1 MQSND
6 DREGRKPYRTY
17 KAGRARRSSI
27 DDELAGAR
35 PARQRAPREGER
47 SLKGYQRY
55 DSAPAG
61 AGRGAGTAGK
71 GGKPPRRRRRFR
83 WWFVPVGLL
92 LTLIVAAVVV
102 TVLAWPGYKKFDR
115 AVTAA
120 NHGLDKVDRKPRA
133 QLAPDDGW
141 IWRKGTTVL
150 LLGVGE
156 ALVAPASLRWIGLHC
171 TERERGLAIGVYM
184 TGTKFG
190 PALGTLLT
198 ASLITALNWRAAF
211 LVLGLG
217 GLIWLV
223 FWMLVVRDDDHG
235 DRRPATAQPAAPG
248 TTLRQMLAT
257 RLLWGILIGT
267 FAYNYFVFFCVTW
280 LPVYLV
286 ERRNLS
292 LNSMG
297 LYTFFSFGGM
307 ATMAMLAGAVADRL
321 IRRGGDPV
329 RVRKA
334 FTIAGLLLAS
344 TEVFGAYARTLP
356 VALFFAIFS
365 LVGLGLATANYWAL
379 TQTLIPGVAL
389 GRIAGVQNCASNLSG
404 IAASLVTGWLKQA
417 TGGYEVPMQT
427 MWVMLLIGLAAYIF
441 LVKPAPLTRTSS
453 P

>member
-1 MQSND
+1 VLISVSSRRKWFTVVLLALGMAIAYI
-6 DREGRKPYRTY
+6 DRSKLSVALAVPDFKSFFGLSDADRGTLNSVFFWTY
-17 KAGRARRSSI
+17 A
-27 DDELAGAR
+27 LL
-35 PARQRAPREGER
+35 QV
-47 SLKGYQRY
+47 
-55 DSAPAG
+55 PAG
-61 AGRGAGTAGK
+61 
-71 GGKPPRRRRRFR
+71 
-83 WWFVPVGLL
+83 WL
-92 LTLIVAAVVV
+92 
-102 TVLAWPGYKKFDR
+102 
-115 AVTAA
+115 
-120 NHGLDKVDRKPRA
+120 VDRYGVKRPYALAFLSWCLVSAAAGLA
-133 QLAPDDGW
+133 QSFGVLVAL
-141 IWRKGTTVL
+141 RL

-235 DRRPATAQPAAPG
+235 DRRQASAQPAAPG